1 MASFADL
8 FERSLPHILE
18 KIFLPLDLGTLANCA
33 EVCQSWKSYLA
44 SGGFRRAHL
53 VRLWMDPNRSVEKI
67 SVPVPQAV
75 FQVSSLTKGRKCI
88 FGCCRGQSWSESGS
102 LMSTLPGK
110 YCVGDTS
117 PDYV

>member
-33 EVCQSWKSYLA
+33 EVCQSWRSYLA

-53 VRLWMDPNRSVEKI
+53 VRLWMDPNLNVEKM

-75 FQVSSLTKGRKCI
+75 FQGLAWATDGDVLAHVVRRS
-88 FGCCRGQSWSESGS
+88 RGAAPLAQV
-102 LMSTLPGK
+102 
-110 YCVGDTS
+110 C
-117 PDYV
+117 